1 MSLEELYRQ
10 HANMVYNVALGHTG
24 NVEDAEEITQDVFV
38 KVHQKLDTFNED
50 AQVSTWIYRIVVNTS
65 LDYLKAKKRKKRWAF
80 MSSIFD
86 KETETSMPKEFNHPG
101 AQLESKEALSKIY
114 MALDQLNE
122 RQKSVI
128 ILAKVE
134 GKSQK
139 EIGEIMEMSPKAVES
154 LLQRAKKNLAEIL
167 KQNEG
172 L

>member
-1 MSLEELYRQ
+1 
-10 HANMVYNVALGHTG
+10 
-24 NVEDAEEITQDVFV
+24 
-38 KVHQKLDTFNED
+38 
-50 AQVSTWIYRIVVNTS
+50 
-65 LDYLKAKKRKKRWAF
+65 
-80 MSSIFD
+80 
-86 KETETSMPKEFNHPG
+86 MPKEFNHPG